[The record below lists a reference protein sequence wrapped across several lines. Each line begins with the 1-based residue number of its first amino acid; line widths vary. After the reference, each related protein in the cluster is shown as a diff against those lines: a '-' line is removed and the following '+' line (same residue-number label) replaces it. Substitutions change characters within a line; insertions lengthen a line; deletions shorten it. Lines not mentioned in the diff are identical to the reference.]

1 MELANCVGRKRCGFQ
16 HDQLWSFGVSWVED
30 EFVYSGWPVT
40 SKWAAD
46 WGSHHKKYLLRK
58 SRCWPWKGNILK
70 GHFYIYIYIPTV
82 NFSGDRDCGKTQKRA
97 VKKSLRGTWRGRFGK
112 EQGWVCIRMF
122 DYFEIHGPVS
132 ISFIYRG
139 LYWDGRDYFMTLKL
153 CRIYIYS
160 DCKYVN
166 TYIETR
172 HFWNMYIYKYI
183 YIYV

>member
-1 MELANCVGRKRCGFQ
+1 
-16 HDQLWSFGVSWVED
+16 
-30 EFVYSGWPVT
+30 
-40 SKWAAD
+40 
-46 WGSHHKKYLLRK
+46 
-58 SRCWPWKGNILK
+58 
-70 GHFYIYIYIPTV
+70 
-82 NFSGDRDCGKTQKRA
+82 
-97 VKKSLRGTWRGRFGK
+97 
-112 EQGWVCIRMF
+112 MF

-183 YIYV
+183 YIYVFITIHVNIHVNHVTQVTLFLIGFWRFEGQPDLEK